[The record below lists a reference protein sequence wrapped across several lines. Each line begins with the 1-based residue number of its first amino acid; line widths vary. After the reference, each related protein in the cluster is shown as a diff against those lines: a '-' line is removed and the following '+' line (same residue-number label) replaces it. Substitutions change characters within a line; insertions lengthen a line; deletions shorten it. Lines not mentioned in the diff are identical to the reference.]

1 MKIILYSTGCPRCE
15 VLKKKLAEKSVNY
28 TEVTSVED
36 MLALGIKEVPVLS
49 VNETLMNFKEA
60 VDWVNNQ

>member
-36 MLALGIKEVPVLS
+36 MIALGIKEVPVLS
-49 VNETLMNFKEA
+49 VDDTLMNFKEA
-60 VDWVNNQ
+60 VDWVNN

>member
-36 MLALGIKEVPVLS
+36 MLAIGIKEVPVLS
-49 VNETLMNFKEA
+49 VDETLMNFKDA

>member
-28 TEVTSVED
+28 TEVASVED

>member
-49 VNETLMNFKEA
+49 VDDTLMNFKDA

>member
-15 VLKKKLAEKSVNY
+15 VLKKKLAEKSVSY
-28 TEVTSVED
+28 TEATSVED